1 MAHHLET
8 KESEPMAVEVA
19 DQTEPLSSPPSHNS
33 DAGKIADSPPSPP
46 VEEAQGSKMVD
57 SEQPVHRVLGGGKPA
72 DVLLWKNKKISAG
85 ILGGATAIWAFF
97 EVLEYHLLPLICYAL
112 ILVVALLFLWSN
124 AHIFI
129 YKSPPHLPEV
139 RIKDEPFLQV
149 ASAARTMINR
159 AIAMLGD
166 IASGRDVKKFLA
178 VVAGLWILSVI
189 GSWCNFLT
197 LFYIAVVLLHT
208 VPVVYEKYK
217 GKIDTSAQRIMV
229 ESKKR
234 YAVFNEKVV
243 SKLPKG
249 VFREKKE

>member
-85 ILGGATAIWAFF
+85 VLCGATVIWAFF

-129 YKSPPHLPEV
+129 YKSPPHLPEAH
-139 RIKDEPFLQV
+139 IKDEPFLQV
-149 ASAARTMINR
+149 ASAARTVINR
-159 AIAMLGD
+159 AIATLGD

-178 VVAGLWILSVI
+178 VVAGLWVLSVI

>member
-1 MAHHLET
+1 MADHLET
-8 KESEPMAVEVA
+8 KQSEPMAVEVA

-46 VEEAQGSKMVD
+46 VEEAEGSKMVD

-129 YKSPPHLPEV
+129 YKTPPHLPEV

-159 AIAMLGD
+159 AIATLGD